1 MALSNSRFLILGVA
15 FALSGCSFA
24 SEALFPSLDGEQ
36 STQSVAISPSGGETS
51 GSPTISGGP
60 PVLGSSEFVPGT
72 VAPGQPTGTFVGA
85 KAQTFWGEL
94 GQLQGTIRN
103 RNDALQT
110 IRGKTQQDSK
120 GYHELMAEMNSR
132 LQVGTTPGNPVLQT
146 QWSQAQTQL
155 DLMSQDIAS
164 MNELATQVAS
174 DGAMAAYLLDSVRAA
189 FGLSGAV
196 DEDHRQLRILE
207 DQTNQSMVLI
217 ERLLNEL
224 SQDISRQQS
233 YVANERSNL
242 NTLSLAI
249 KNGQMYGPALSNQAM
264 VRTSVEPMRGG
275 MGTPSISNRRP
286 LVVIRFDRP
295 NVAYE
300 QPLYQAVS
308 RAIDRRPDAAFDVV
322 AVSPA
327 QGTAGQQALNANAAR
342 RSAQQVV
349 RSLTDMGLPADRIR
363 VSAVAN
369 PQSTT
374 NEVHLYVR

>member
-15 FALSGCSFA
+15 IALSGCSFA
-24 SEALFPSLDGEQ
+24 SEALFPSLDGDQSTKTVTIGSSEGEQ
-36 STQSVAISPSGGETS
+36 SGT
-51 GSPTISGGP
+51 PTISGP
-60 PVLGSSEFVPGT
+60 PALGSSEFLPGAVT
-72 VAPGQPTGTFVGA
+72 AGQPTGTFVGA
-85 KAQTFWGEL
+85 KVQTFWGEL
-94 GQLQGTIRN
+94 NQLQNTVRDRN
-103 RNDALQT
+103 SALQA

-120 GYHELMAEMNSR
+120 AYHELMAEMNSR

-155 DLMSQDIAS
+155 DMMNQDIAS
-164 MNELATQVAS
+164 MNQLATQVAS
-174 DGAMAAYLLDSVRAA
+174 DGAMASYLLDSIRAA
-189 FGLSGAV
+189 FGLAGAV
-196 DEDHRQLRILE
+196 DEDHRQLRVLE
-207 DQTNQSMVLI
+207 DGTNQGMVLI

-264 VRTSVEPMRGG
+264 VRTSIDSSAAG
-275 MGTPSISNRRP
+275 MAAPSIANRRP

-308 RAIDRRPDAAFDVV
+308 RAIERRPEAAFDVV

-363 VSAVAN
+363 VSAVAS